1 MASAA
6 DLSGKEIKF
15 TYSTGPAVE
24 VEIISGSVSDQCD
37 VTHYLPVNGSVKRT
51 VAHGRL
57 LTYSFQGAIL
67 TSAYPFTALA
77 PGTALSNVVCELN
90 RSAGTPDYHVSADA
104 VVGSMTHT
112 FDTSTHQ
119 VFDVV
124 LYADGSYTVPS

>member
-6 DLSGKEIKF
+6 DLSGKQIKF

-24 VEIISGSVSDQCD
+24 VEIISGSVSDVCD
-37 VTHYLPVNGSVKRT
+37 TTSYLPVGGTIKRT

-57 LTYSFQGAIL
+57 ITYSFQGAVL
-67 TSAYPFTALA
+67 TSALPFSALA
-77 PGTALSNVVCELN
+77 PGTSLSTVVVDLD
-90 RSAGTPDYHVSADA
+90 RDAGSSQHSSTDA
-104 VVGSMTHT
+104 VVQSMTHT

-124 LYADGSYTVPS
+124 LVADGEYTPPS

>member
-6 DLSGKEIKF
+6 DLSGKVVRF
-15 TYSTGPAVE
+15 GYGAGPTE

-37 VTHYLPVNGSVKRT
+37 VTHYLPVNASIKRT

-57 LTYSFQGAIL
+57 ITYSFQGAIL
-67 TSAYPFTALA
+67 TTAYPFTGLA
-77 PGTALSNVVCELN
+77 PGTSLSTVFVE
-90 RSAGTPDYHVSADA
+90 PDRGSGSTEHASTDA

-124 LYADGSYTVPS
+124 LYADGSYTPPS

>member
-15 TYSTGPAVE
+15 TYSSGPAVE

-57 LTYSFQGAIL
+57 ITYSFMGAIL
-67 TSAYPFTALA
+67 TTAYPFTALA
-77 PGTALSNVVCELN
+77 PGTQLSTVAVQLN
-90 RSAGTPDYHVSADA
+90 RSAGTPDEHDSTDA
-104 VVGSMTHT
+104 VVGEMVHE

-119 VFDVV
+119 VFRFVI
-124 LYADGSYTVPS
+124 YADGNYTVPS

>member
-15 TYSTGPAVE
+15 TYASSPVE

-37 VTHYLPVNGSVKRT
+37 VTHYLPVNASIKRT

-57 LTYSFQGAIL
+57 ITYSFMGAIL
-67 TSAYPFTALA
+67 TTAYPFTALA
-77 PGTALSNVVCELN
+77 PGTALADVTVQLN
-90 RSAGTPDYHVSADA
+90 RNAGTPDYHISTDG
-104 VVGSMTHT
+104 VVGEMVHE

-119 VFDVV
+119 IFRCTI
-124 LYADGSYTVPS
+124 YADGGYTVPS